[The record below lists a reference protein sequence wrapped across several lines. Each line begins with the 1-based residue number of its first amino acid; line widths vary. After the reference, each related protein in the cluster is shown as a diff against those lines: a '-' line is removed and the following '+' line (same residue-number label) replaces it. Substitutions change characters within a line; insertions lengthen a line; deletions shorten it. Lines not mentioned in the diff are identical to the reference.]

1 VYHFSD
7 SLGARR
13 ERVVLTRPI
22 SLAAERAVR
31 LLKLTDGPVDSLR
44 LAEEVLS
51 TSAPDEATA
60 RRILETAF
68 SGDPRLVCEDGM
80 WRLTGEPAPAVD
92 GERRPEPPEPDRALL
107 FLEGGVPAPG
117 EPYRLTTVAA
127 LRLRDDEV
135 ISACGGDAL
144 EGAGA
149 NRLRRTIREILDGAV
164 PVVHDPPGSLRALE
178 SWLDEPLNMPIS
190 VRRLAQRRMGLPA
203 RHDLEELA
211 GRAGLPWRRT
221 EDPLEMADTL
231 DACLGLLR
239 KPGES
244 LYDLRVAL
252 GEGERPVDWKR
263 YAFDREFL
271 RAIPRTAGTYRFYDA
286 DGNLIYVGKSN
297 NLNRRLGSYFRESG
311 RRSKRVRK
319 LLDALHRIEYT
330 ASGSDLEAMLR
341 EAESIRRR
349 RPERNVQRRVHARG
363 RGDKLQ
369 SILILE
375 PAESPLVLRAFL
387 IRHGRLLA
395 RVGIGPRGGGLR
407 RIQRILDDR
416 YFGGPEGP
424 TPVGGPDLDVEV
436 VVRWLSA
443 NRDRVVAF
451 DPTELR
457 SSREVIERLEW
468 FLIQGSPFDPDGSP
482 VHRR

>member
-1 VYHFSD
+1 MP
-7 SLGARR
+7 
-13 ERVVLTRPI
+13 RPI

-31 LLKLTDGPVDSLR
+31 LLRQSDKPLESLR
-44 LAEEVLS
+44 LAEEILS

-60 RRILETAF
+60 RRVLETAF
-68 SGDPRLVCEDGM
+68 SGDPRLVYENGA
-80 WRLTGEPAPAVD
+80 WRLSGESVVPAEAQRPAQ
-92 GERRPEPPEPDRALL
+92 EPEPDRALL
-107 FLEGGVPAPG
+107 VVEGGVPAPG
-117 EPYRLTTVAA
+117 EPFRLDKVSA

-135 ISACGGDAL
+135 IGACGGDAV
-144 EGAGA
+144 EGASG
-149 NRLRRTIREILDGAV
+149 NRLRRAIREILDGAV
-164 PVVHDPPGSLRALE
+164 PIVHDPPGSLRALE
-178 SWLDEPLNMPIS
+178 GWLDEPLRMPIS
-190 VRRLAQRRMGLPA
+190 LRRLAQRRLDLPA

-211 GRAGLPWRRT
+211 GRAGLPWRAT
-221 EDPLEMADTL
+221 DDPLEMADTL
-231 DACLGLLR
+231 DACLTRLR

-252 GEGERPVDWKR
+252 GEGERPVDWR
-263 YAFDREFL
+263 RFAFDRDFL
-271 RAIPRTAGTYRFYDA
+271 RAVPRTAGTYRFYDSA
-286 DGNLIYVGKSN
+286 GNLIYVGKSN
-297 NLNRRLGSYFRESG
+297 NLHRRLNSYFRESG
-311 RRSKRVRK
+311 RRSTRVQK
-319 LLDALHRIEYT
+319 LLDALHRIEYD

-341 EAESIRRR
+341 EAESIRRE
-349 RPERNVQRRVHARG
+349 RPERNVQRLVRPHG

-387 IRHGRLLA
+387 VRHGRLLA

-407 RIQRILDDR
+407 RIRRILDDQ
-416 YFGGPEGP
+416 FFDAPEGP
-424 TPVGGPDLDVEV
+424 TPTGGPDLDVEV
-436 VVRWLSA
+436 VVRWLAA

-457 SSREVIERLEW
+457 SSQEVIERLEW